1 MSAFLMPSLGA
12 DMEAGTLVEQLKS
25 SGDIVKHGDIVA
37 AIETQKGVIEI
48 EAFQDGILESWLVDI
63 GSEVPVGTPLANI
76 RAADEPVLSGPPGQP
91 EVPTPGEPEVPQPHD
106 LPPAPNL
113 PEDPAPQDPS
123 PQPPG
128 PEIPMPDLPEPEI
141 QWPEDTKNNVA
152 TVGQSRPRIT
162 PAARRRAAQAGL
174 DLSSLGA
181 QQTGTTITRADISA
195 LVETPRVDPLPDMRG
210 AIAAA
215 MSRSKREIPHY
226 YLAHQVD
233 LTDADAFV
241 AKTNSDRAPEDR
253 LLMGALFLKAIA
265 LAVRKVPEMNG
276 HYENNEFN
284 PSEPIHS
291 GLAISMRGG
300 GLVAPALLDIATLKL
315 DELMR
320 NMRDLVTR
328 VRAGRF
334 RSRELSDA
342 TITLTS
348 LGDRG
353 VDQLHGVIYPP
364 QVAIVGIGTPSLRPW
379 VHEGQVVPRLI
390 ADITLAADH
399 RVSDGRRGALFLRII
414 AENLTTPEA
423 L

>member
-1 MSAFLMPSLGA
+1 
-12 DMEAGTLVEQLKS
+12 
-25 SGDIVKHGDIVA
+25 
-37 AIETQKGVIEI
+37 
-48 EAFQDGILESWLVDI
+48 
-63 GSEVPVGTPLANI
+63 
-76 RAADEPVLSGPPGQP
+76 
-91 EVPTPGEPEVPQPHD
+91 
-106 LPPAPNL
+106 
-113 PEDPAPQDPS
+113 
-123 PQPPG
+123 
-128 PEIPMPDLPEPEI
+128 
-141 QWPEDTKNNVA
+141 
-152 TVGQSRPRIT
+152 
-162 PAARRRAAQAGL
+162 
-174 DLSSLGA
+174 
-181 QQTGTTITRADISA
+181 
-195 LVETPRVDPLPDMRG
+195 
-210 AIAAA
+210 

-226 YLAHQVD
+226 YLSHQVD
-233 LTDADAFV
+233 LTNAEAFV
-241 AKTNSDRAPEDR
+241 AKTNANRAPEDR

-276 HYENNEFN
+276 HYENSEFN
-284 PSEPIHS
+284 PSEPIHA

-300 GLVAPALLDIATLKL
+300 GLVAPALLDTATLKL

-379 VHEGQVVPRLI
+379 VHEGQDVPRLI

-399 RVSDGRRGALFLRII
+399 RVSDGRRGALFLKTI

>member
-12 DMEAGTLVEQLKS
+12 DMEAGTLGEQLKS
-25 SGDIVKHGDIVA
+25 PGDTVKHGDIIGT
-37 AIETQKGVIEI
+37 IETQKGVIEI
-48 EAFQDGILESWLVDI
+48 EAFQDGILENWLVDI
-63 GSEVPVGTPLANI
+63 GTQVPVGTPLANI
-76 RAADEPVLSGPPGQP
+76 RAAAEVLLSEPPGQP
-91 EVPTPGEPEVPQPHD
+91 DAPKPEEPEVPQPFDPAPAPD
-106 LPPAPNL
+106 LPEYP
-113 PEDPAPQDPS
+113 DPQDPS

-128 PEIPMPDLPEPEI
+128 PELPMPDLPEPEI
-141 QWPEDTKNNVA
+141 QWPEDTKINLA

-174 DLSSLGA
+174 DLSSLGT
-181 QQTGTTITRADISA
+181 QQTGTTITRSDIAA
-195 LVETPRVDPLPDMRG
+195 LIETPRADPLPDMRG

-215 MSRSKREIPHY
+215 VSRSKPENPHY
-226 YLAHQVD
+226 YLSHQAD
-233 LTDADAFV
+233 LTTADAFV
-241 AKTNSDRAPEDR
+241 TKTNANRAPEDR

-265 LAVRKVPEMNG
+265 LAVRKVAEMNG
-276 HYENNEFN
+276 HYENSEFN
-284 PSEPIHS
+284 PSEPIHA

-300 GLVAPALLDIATLKL
+300 GLVAPALLDTATLKL

-399 RVSDGRRGALFLRII
+399 RVSDGRRGALFLKTI

>member
-12 DMEAGTLVEQLKS
+12 DMEAGTLVEQMIS
-25 SGDIVKHGDIVA
+25 PGDTVKHGDIIA
-37 AIETQKGVIEI
+37 AVETQKGVIEI
-48 EAFQDGILESWLVDI
+48 EAFQDGILENWLVDI
-63 GSEVPVGTPLANI
+63 GTRVPVGKPLANI
-76 RAADEPVLSGPPGQP
+76 RAADEQALSKPPDQP
-91 EVPTPGEPEVPQPHD
+91 EPTTPDEPEAPQPHD
-106 LPPAPNL
+106 PSPAPHV

-128 PEIPMPDLPEPEI
+128 PEFPIPELPEPEI
-141 QWPEDTKNNVA
+141 QWPEDTASNMG

-162 PAARRRAAQAGL
+162 PAARRLAAQAGI
-174 DLSSLGA
+174 DLNSLGA
-181 QQTGTTITRADISA
+181 SLTGTTITRADIAA
-195 LVETPRVDPLPDMRG
+195 LGQKPRADPLSDMRG

-226 YLAHQVD
+226 YLSHQID
-233 LTDADAFV
+233 LTNADAFI
-241 AKTNSDRAPEDR
+241 ANINANRAPEDR
-253 LLMGALFLKAIA
+253 LLPGALFLKAIA

-276 HYENNEFN
+276 HYENGGFRS
-284 PSEPIHS
+284 SEAIHT
-291 GLAISMRGG
+291 GLAISLRGG
-300 GLVAPALLDIATLKL
+300 GLVAPALLDVDALKP
-315 DELMR
+315 DDLMR

-334 RSRELSDA
+334 RARELSDA

-353 VDQLHGVIYPP
+353 VDQLYGVIYPP
-364 QVAIVGIGTPSLRPW
+364 QVAIIGIGTPSLRPW

-399 RVSDGRRGALFLRII
+399 RVSDGRRGALFLRTL
-414 AENLTTPEA
+414 AEYLTTPEA